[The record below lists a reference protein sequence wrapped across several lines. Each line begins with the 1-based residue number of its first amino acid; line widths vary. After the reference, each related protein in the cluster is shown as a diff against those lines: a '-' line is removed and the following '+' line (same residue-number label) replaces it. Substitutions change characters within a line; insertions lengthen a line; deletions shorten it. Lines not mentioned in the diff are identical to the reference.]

1 MFHTLVFIFIGL
13 PMSVFFLFIQL
24 LFGHSVECSF
34 LFCSSSF
41 CKAWRLFLFFCPYE
55 WSTEIFFQ
63 VCYKQVCV
71 CVYLYFQTNNVFAL
85 SKSNWK
91 KPLLSFCALILEK
104 FGTNTEENPKDTSWQ
119 SGLTR
124 TWRVSLPP
132 LHTNIITQTPEAML
146 VWGVRCNILMQQEEF
161 KNIFS
166 RERKRQMAA

>member
-1 MFHTLVFIFIGL
+1 MFF
-13 PMSVFFLFIQL
+13 FFLFNYY
-24 LFGHSVECSF
+24 SVIVWSALSCSVHLVF
-34 LFCSSSF
+34 AKLEGC
-41 CKAWRLFLFFCPYE
+41 FF
-55 WSTEIFFQ
+55 FF
-63 VCYKQVCV
+63 VHMNEALKYFFRYATNRCV

-166 RERKRQMAA
+166 REKKRQMAA